1 MDGTE
6 GGQVRLAPGVTVA
19 AAALTFSAS
28 RSGGP
33 GGQNVNNTSSK
44 CELRLPLAAITGLP
58 WRAQERLVML
68 AGSRLTA
75 DGELILSCDETRS
88 LRTNKDMVMERL
100 MELVRDAQAVPK
112 PRKRTRPGRGAIE
125 RRLRD
130 KASTSERKRER
141 RGPDDG

>member
-1 MDGTE
+1 MGE
-6 GGQVRLAPGVTVA
+6 LRLAPGVVVA
-19 AAALTFSAS
+19 DSALTFSAA

-44 CELRLPLAAITGLP
+44 CELRLMVAAIQGLG

-75 DGELILSCDETRS
+75 DGELILTCDETRS
-88 LRTNKDMVMERL
+88 LRTNKDMVIERL
-100 MELVRDAQAVPK
+100 AELVRDAQAVPK
-112 PRKRTRPGRGAIE
+112 PRKRTKPGRGAIE

-130 KASTSERKRER
+130 KAAVSERKRGR
-141 RGPDDG
+141 RDTDG